1 MKGEVERE
9 TREARRRE
17 GGGEGEQK
25 RMEPPSEYG
34 PWSQRFGLDP
44 NQATHKLCDLKRAP

>member
-44 NQATHKLCDLKRAP
+44 NQATHKLCDLERAP